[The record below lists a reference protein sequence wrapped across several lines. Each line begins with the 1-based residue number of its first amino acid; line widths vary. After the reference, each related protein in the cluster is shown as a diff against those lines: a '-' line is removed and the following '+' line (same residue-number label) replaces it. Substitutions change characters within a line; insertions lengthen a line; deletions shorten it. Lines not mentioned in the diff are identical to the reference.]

1 MKASRRTPRAWACAV
16 PVVAASCATLLAA
29 PAASASCASPANEIE
44 AENCRPGSPAS
55 EWDVTG
61 AGSDEIQ
68 GFATDMSVDLGSRV
82 DFKVDTPSSN
92 YRLDIYRM
100 GWYDG
105 DGARLVDTVQP
116 SATLP
121 QTQPDCD
128 EQAATG
134 LIDCGNWAA
143 SASWNVPA
151 NATSGIYFAKLVRED
166 AAGSSHVFFIVRDD
180 DGQSDLLFQT
190 SDTTWQAYNRYGGNS
205 LYVGGP
211 GTNPNRAF
219 KVSYNR
225 PFTTRGTSEE
235 DWLFNSE
242 YPMVRWLERNGYDVS
257 YFTGVD
263 SDRLGAEIR
272 EHKAFL
278 SVGHDEYW
286 SGAQRANVEAARDA
300 GANLAFFSGNEVF
313 WKTRWEDG
321 HRTLVSY
328 KETHAGAKID
338 PAAEWTG
345 TWRDARS
352 FNPERARPENALI
365 GTIFTVNSGTRSIQ
379 VPAEE
384 GRLRLWRNTTA
395 AGLAP
400 GQTET
405 LGQDTLGYEWDE
417 DLDNGA
423 RPAGLVRL
431 SSTTATGVQRLQD
444 YGSTYAAGT
453 ATHHLTLYRD
463 TNGAGPDA
471 LVFGAGTVQ
480 WSWGLDDEHSGGAA
494 PASRTMQQATANLFA
509 DMGAQAA
516 TLQSELT
523 RPAASTDAAPPG
535 AAIAVPAEG
544 AAVELRTP
552 VTISGTASDSG
563 GLVGAVEVSVD
574 GGATW
579 HPASGR
585 GSWGYSWTPAGAG
598 ETTVLARAADD
609 SGNLGAATQRT
620 VTVVPR
626 SCPCTLFGNAVPG
639 EPAENDSQPI
649 EVGTRFHA
657 SVSGTITAVRYYRG
671 PGWTGSPV
679 GRLYSAGGQ
688 LLAEVTFPATTAVGW
703 QQAQLSQPVA
713 VTAGTAYVVSYYSA
727 SGDYAF
733 QQGFFQ
739 SAYEG
744 SPLMA
749 PADAVGSPNGVF
761 RYGAGFPTQTFQAS
775 NYWADVVFVPADT
788 TAPTVE
794 SVIPASDAAGVAR
807 DTVVAAT
814 FSEPL
819 DPASLTSS
827 TFRLRDANGT
837 VIPAAVSYDA
847 ATRTAR
853 LTPTTALAYST
864 RYTATVSAVRDLAGN
879 VFAGTRTWSFTTVA
893 APAGGGPGGDPPG
906 SGGSPATDVT
916 APRVTVGPKRARASR
931 SGRVAL
937 RIRCPRGEIRCSV
950 RLQLKSGRRTLAS
963 ARFTVA
969 GGRTR
974 TVRVRLTAAARRTL
988 GRRASLRVSAVAR
1001 ATDAAGN
1008 RATRR
1013 TAIVIQAPHRR

>member
-1 MKASRRTPRAWACAV
+1 LACAV
-16 PVVAASCATLLAA
+16 TVVAASCATLFAA

-61 AGSDEIQ
+61 AGSPDIQ
-68 GFATDMSVDLGSRV
+68 GFAADFSVDQGSPV
-82 DFKVDTPSSN
+82 QFKVDTPASAFSVE
-92 YRLDIYRM
+92 IYRM
-100 GWYDG
+100 GWYG
-105 DGARLVDTVQP
+105 GLGARRVGTIPSTATVP
-116 SATLP
+116 RV
-121 QTQPDCD
+121 QPDCGR
-128 EQAATG
+128 ESTTG
-134 LIDCGNWAA
+134 LIDCSNWTA
-143 SASWNVPA
+143 SATWPVPA
-151 NATSGIYFAKLVRED
+151 DATSGIYFAKLDRED
-166 AAGSSHVFFIVRDD
+166 GTDGSSHVFFIVRDD

-205 LYVGGP
+205 LYVGSPAG
-211 GTNPNRAF
+211 RAF

-225 PFTTRGTSEE
+225 PLTTRDYAAE
-235 DWLFNSE
+235 DAVFNSE

-300 GANLAFFSGNEVF
+300 GVNLAFLSGNEAF
-313 WKTRWEDG
+313 WKTRWENN

-338 PAAEWTG
+338 PTAEWTG
-345 TWRDARS
+345 TWRDARP
-352 FNPERARPENALI
+352 FNPEGAKPENALT

-395 AGLAP
+395 AALAD
-400 GQTET
+400 GATET
-405 LGQDTLGYEWDE
+405 LAPESLGYEWDE
-417 DLDNGA
+417 DMDNGA

-431 SSTTATGVQRLQD
+431 SSTTALGVAKLQD
-444 YGSTYAAGT
+444 YGSTYAPGT

-463 TNGAGPDA
+463 ANGAGPDA
-471 LVFGAGTVQ
+471 VVFGAGTVQ
-480 WSWGLDDEHSGGAA
+480 WSWGLDSTRDGGSA

-509 DMGAQAA
+509 DMDAQAA
-516 TLQSELT
+516 SLQSDLT
-523 RPAASTDAAPPG
+523 RPAASSDATPPS
-535 AAIAVPAEG
+535 AAIAAPAEG
-544 AAVELRTP
+544 AAVEQRAP
-552 VTISGTASDSG
+552 VTISGTATDSG
-563 GLVGAVEVSVD
+563 GRVGAVEISVD

-579 HPASGR
+579 HPAGGR
-585 GSWGYSWTPAGAG
+585 GSWSYRWTPAGPG
-598 ETTVLARAADD
+598 ETTLLARAADD

-626 SCPCTLFGNAVPG
+626 SCPCTLFGSAVPG
-639 EPAENDSQPI
+639 DPAANDTQSI
-649 EVGTRFHA
+649 EVGTRFRA
-657 SVSGTITAVRYYRG
+657 RVAGTITAMRYYRG
-671 PGWTGSPV
+671 AGWNGVPV
-679 GRLYSAGGQ
+679 GRLYSATGQ

-713 VTAGTAYVVSYYSA
+713 VTAGTTYVVSYYSA

-739 SAYEG
+739 SAYDVF
-744 SPLMA
+744 PLAA
-749 PADAVGSPNGVF
+749 PADAPGSPNGVF
-761 RYGAGFPTQTFQAS
+761 RYGGGFPTETFQAS
-775 NYWADVVFVPADT
+775 NYWADVVFAPADS
-788 TAPTVE
+788 TAPTVQT
-794 SVIPASDAAGVAR
+794 VTPAAEATGVAR
-807 DTVVAAT
+807 DTVVAAV

-819 DPASLTSS
+819 DPASLTSG
-827 TFRLRDANGT
+827 TFRLRDAGGT

-853 LTPTTALAYST
+853 LTPTTALAYGT
-864 RYTATVSAVRDLAGN
+864 RYTATVSAVSDLAGN
-879 VFAGTRTWSFTTVA
+879 VLAGTRTWSFTTVA
-893 APAGGGPGGDPPG
+893 APAGGGPGGDPPVL
-906 SGGSPATDVT
+906 GGSPATDVT

-937 RIRCPRGEIRCSV
+937 RIRCPRGEVRCTV
-950 RLQLKSGRRTLAS
+950 RLQLKSGGRTVAS
-963 ARFTVA
+963 ALFTVA
-969 GGRTR
+969 GERTR
-974 TVRVRLTAAARRTL
+974 TVRVRLTASARRTL
-988 GRRASLRVSAVAR
+988 ARRASVRVSAVAR

-1008 RATRR
+1008 RFTRR
-1013 TAIVIQAPHRR
+1013 TTIAIQAPRPR